1 VGLSNA
7 RMVLPHSLS
16 RLAHGTALACVLA
29 LPFVSVAALPS
40 PALAQD
46 AIGANYQSD
55 PNARMLLQADEL
67 VYDRDVNTVT
77 AQGKVRIE
85 YDGNHLVADK
95 VTYNQQTRRMTATGN
110 VEIVERDG
118 NKIYSDH
125 MDVTDSFRDGFVNGL
140 RVETTDNT
148 RFAAESAERSNG
160 EITTFNNGVYTACE
174 PCAKN
179 PDKPVLWQIKARK
192 IIWNSTTKTVR
203 FEQGRF
209 EFFGMPLAWFPA
221 FEMADP
227 TVKRKSGFLFP
238 GFSYKDDLGIGIKN
252 SYFWALAPNYDLTLS
267 TTGYT
272 KQGFLTEA
280 EWRHRLENGTY
291 NLRIAGIHQMKPEK
305 FDAASVDRYEDNRGM
320 VASKGDFEL
329 NSRWRFGW
337 DVMAQT
343 DRNFSRTYSIEG
355 YNAQT
360 QVSKIYLTGVNH
372 RNYFDLN
379 FYRFNVQES
388 YPVTDAYKDYE
399 MHSKQPWVF
408 PSLDYSYTLPEPV
421 YGGELNFNTNLQVL
435 YRQNANYAGKFIN
448 VLENGRWV
456 QQPNPYPRVPGF
468 DGTNARLTTEAEWK
482 RTFITPAGLVIT
494 PLLALRGDA
503 IGNNTNFNLA
513 DAGYTDALVRSEA
526 LRAMATAGLE
536 LRWPILFSTTS
547 STHIIE
553 PIAQLY
559 IRNNERYAGELP
571 NEDAQSFVFDATN
584 LFSRDKFS
592 GYDRVE
598 GGTRANLGLRY
609 SGNFNNSDWALYAL
623 GGQSFQ
629 LGGVNSFGT
638 SDFLNVGAD
647 SGLQNARSDYVAMI
661 GTSNSTGL
669 ALAARGRFDKDS
681 FSVRRGELEAQQSW
695 QKLTVSAQY
704 AYIAPQPAY
713 GYNDLRQ
720 EVTGSATAR
729 INTNWRVF
737 GSGTYDLVS
746 ETLVRASSGLAYD
759 DECFTYSMNYVQTR
773 NPGEDKASH
782 GIGFNISLRTLGD
795 IGSGTQTF

>member
-1 VGLSNA
+1 MGLSNA
-7 RMVLPHSLS
+7 RMVLPHLLS
-16 RLAHGTALACVLA
+16 RFSRGTMMACVLA
-29 LPFVSVAALPS
+29 LPFISVAAMPS
-40 PALAQD
+40 PALAQE
-46 AIGANYQSD
+46 ALGANYKSD

-77 AQGKVRIE
+77 AQGRVKIE
-85 YDGNHLVADK
+85 YDGNRLVADK

-110 VEIVERDG
+110 VEVVERDG

-174 PCAKN
+174 ACKKD
-179 PDKPVLWQIKARK
+179 PDRPVLWQIKARK

-203 FEQGRF
+203 FERGQF
-209 EFFGMPLAWFPA
+209 EFLGMPLAWFPA

-238 GFSYKDDLGIGIKN
+238 GFAYKDDLGFGIKN
-252 SYFWALAPNYDLTLS
+252 SYFWALAPNYDVTLS
-267 TTGYT
+267 STYYT
-272 KQGFLTEA
+272 KQGFLNEA

-291 NLRIAGIHQMKPEK
+291 NLRIAGMHQAKPGE
-305 FDAASVDRYEDNRGM
+305 FDVNTVDRDVDNRGM
-320 VASKGDFEL
+320 VASKGDFEI
-329 NSRWRFGW
+329 NSRWRYGW
-337 DVMAQT
+337 DVMAQS
-343 DRNFSRTYSIEG
+343 DRNFSRTYNLEG
-355 YNAQT
+355 YNAGT
-360 QVSKIYLTGVNH
+360 QVSKIYLTGINN

-379 FYRFNVQES
+379 FYRFNVQEALL
-388 YPVTDAYKDYE
+388 PNDPNE
-399 MHSKQPWVF
+399 IHSKQPWVF

-421 YGGELNFNTNLQVL
+421 YGGELNINTNLQAL
-435 YRQNANYAGKFIN
+435 YR
-448 VLENGRWV
+448 ENSNFATPQGNSRF
-456 QQPNPYPRVPGF
+456 YPRIPGF
-468 DGTNARLTTEAEWK
+468 AGTSARLTSEAEWK
-482 RTFITPAGLVIT
+482 RTYITPSGLVIT
-494 PLLALRGDA
+494 PLLALRADA
-503 IGNNTNFNLA
+503 IGTNTSLNT
-513 DAGYTDALVRSEA
+513 DMSEYTAAVVRSEA

-553 PIAQLY
+553 PIAQIY
-559 IRNNERYAGELP
+559 VRNNERYAGELP

-598 GGTRANLGLRY
+598 GGTRANLGFRY
-609 SGNFNNSDWALYAL
+609 SGNFNNSDWSLYAL
-623 GGQSFQ
+623 AGQSFQ
-629 LGGVNSFGT
+629 LGGLNSYAT
-638 SDFLNVGAD
+638 SDFVNVGAD
-647 SGLQNARSDYVAMI
+647 SGLDSARSDYVAMI

-681 FSVRRGELEAQQSW
+681 LSVRRGELEVQQSW
-695 QKLTVSAQY
+695 KKLTLTAQY
-704 AYIAPQPAY
+704 AYITPQPAY

-720 EVTGSATAR
+720 EVTGTASAKVNA
-729 INTNWRVF
+729 NWRVF

-746 ETLVRASSGLAYD
+746 STLVRASSGLAYD
-759 DECFTYSMNYVQTR
+759 DECFTYMMAYTQTR

-795 IGSGTQTF
+795 IGSGSQTF

>member
-1 VGLSNA
+1 
-7 RMVLPHSLS
+7 MVLPHSLS
-16 RLAHGTALACVLA
+16 RLARGTALACVLA
-29 LPFVSVAALPS
+29 LPFISVAALPS
-40 PALAQD
+40 PASAQD
-46 AIGANYQSD
+46 ALGANYQSD
-55 PNARMLLQADEL
+55 PSARMLLQADEL

-125 MDVTDSFRDGFVNGL
+125 MDITDSFRDGFVNGL

-192 IIWNSTTKTVR
+192 IIWNSATKTVR
-203 FEQGRF
+203 FERGRF
-209 EFFGMPLAWFPA
+209 EFLGMPLAWFPA

-238 GFSYKDDLGIGIKN
+238 GFSYKDELGVGIKN

-343 DRNFSRTYSIEG
+343 DRNFSRTYSIDG

-360 QVSKIYLTGVNH
+360 QVSKIYLTGVNN

-408 PSLDYSYTLPEPV
+408 PSLDYSYTLPDPV

-435 YRQNANYAGKFIN
+435 YRQNANYTVNPK
-448 VLENGRWV
+448 NGL
-456 QQPNPYPRVPGF
+456 PYYARVPGF
-468 DGTNARLTTEAEWK
+468 SGTNARLTTEAEWK

-503 IGNNTNFNLA
+503 IGANTNFNLA

-526 LRAMATAGLE
+526 FRAMATAGLE
-536 LRWPILFSTTS
+536 LRWPILFSSTS

-609 SGNFNNSDWALYAL
+609 SGNFDNSDWALYAL

-629 LGGVNSFGT
+629 LGGVNSYGT

-647 SGLQNARSDYVAMI
+647 SGLQDARSDYVAMI

-720 EVTGSATAR
+720 EITGSATAR

-759 DECFTYSMNYVQTR
+759 DECFTYSMNYIQTR
-773 NPGEDKASH
+773 NPGDDKASH
-782 GIGFNISLRTLGD
+782 GVGFNISLRTLGD
-795 IGSGTQTF
+795 IGSGSQTF

>member
-1 VGLSNA
+1 MGLSNT
-7 RMVLPHSLS
+7 RMVLPQLLTRFS
-16 RLAHGTALACVLA
+16 RGTALACVLA
-29 LPFVSVAALPS
+29 LPFISVAVMPS
-40 PALAQD
+40 PASAQD
-46 AIGANYQSD
+46 ALGANYQSD

-77 AQGKVRIE
+77 AQGRVKIE
-85 YDGNHLVADK
+85 YDGNRLVADK

-110 VEIVERDG
+110 VEVVERDG

-174 PCAKN
+174 ACKKD
-179 PDKPVLWQIKARK
+179 PDRPVLWQIKARK

-203 FEQGRF
+203 FERGKF
-209 EFFGMPLAWFPA
+209 EFLGIPLAWFPA

-238 GFSYKDDLGIGIKN
+238 GFAYKDDLGFGIKN
-252 SYFWALAPNYDLTLS
+252 SYFWALAPNYDVTLS
-267 TTGYT
+267 STYYT
-272 KQGFLTEA
+272 KQGFLNEA

-291 NLRIAGIHQMKPEK
+291 NLRIAGMHQARPGE
-305 FDAASVDRYEDNRGM
+305 FDDYTVDRDVDNRGM
-320 VASKGDFEL
+320 VSSKGDFEI
-329 NSRWRFGW
+329 NSRWRYGW
-337 DVMAQT
+337 DVMAQS
-343 DRNFSRTYSIEG
+343 DRNFSRTYNIEG
-355 YNAQT
+355 YNAGT
-360 QVSKIYLTGVNH
+360 QVSKIYLTGINN

-388 YPVTDAYKDYE
+388 LLPGDPNE
-399 MHSKQPWVF
+399 MHSKQPWVL

-421 YGGELNFNTNLQVL
+421 YGGELNINTNLQAL
-435 YRQNANYAGKFIN
+435 YRDNSNFAVPEANSRF
-448 VLENGRWV
+448 
-456 QQPNPYPRVPGF
+456 YPRIPGF
-468 DGTNARLTTEAEWK
+468 GGTSARLTSEAEWK
-482 RTFITPAGLVIT
+482 RTFITPSGLVIT
-494 PLLALRGDA
+494 PLLALRADA
-503 IGNNTNFNLA
+503 IGTNTSLDTNMSE
-513 DAGYTDALVRSEA
+513 YTAAVVRSEA

-553 PIAQLY
+553 PIAQIY
-559 IRNNERYAGELP
+559 VRNNERYAGELP

-598 GGTRANLGLRY
+598 GGTRANLGFRY
-609 SGNFNNSDWALYAL
+609 SGSFNNSDWALYAL
-623 GGQSFQ
+623 AGQSFQ
-629 LGGVNSFGT
+629 LGGLNSYAT
-638 SDFLNVGAD
+638 SDFVNVGAD
-647 SGLQNARSDYVAMI
+647 SGLDSARSDYVAMI

-681 FSVRRGELEAQQSW
+681 LSVRRGELEVQQSW
-695 QKLTVSAQY
+695 QKLTLTAQY
-704 AYIAPQPAY
+704 AYITPQPAY

-720 EVTGSATAR
+720 EVSGTASAKVNA
-729 INTNWRVF
+729 NWRVF

-746 ETLVRASSGLAYD
+746 NTLVRASSGLAYD
-759 DECFTYSMNYVQTR
+759 DECFTYMMAYTQTR

-795 IGSGTQTF
+795 IGSGNQTF

>member
-1 VGLSNA
+1 MGLSNT
-7 RMVLPHSLS
+7 RMVLPQLLTRFS
-16 RLAHGTALACVLA
+16 RGTALACVLA
-29 LPFVSVAALPS
+29 LPFISVAVMPS
-40 PALAQD
+40 PASAQD
-46 AIGANYQSD
+46 ALGANYQSD

-77 AQGKVRIE
+77 AQGRVKIE
-85 YDGNHLVADK
+85 YDGNRLVADK

-110 VEIVERDG
+110 VEVVERDG

-174 PCAKN
+174 ACKKD
-179 PDKPVLWQIKARK
+179 PDRPVLWQIKARK

-203 FEQGRF
+203 FERGKF
-209 EFFGMPLAWFPA
+209 EFLGIPLAWFPA

-238 GFSYKDDLGIGIKN
+238 GFAYKDDLGFGIKN
-252 SYFWALAPNYDLTLS
+252 SYFWALAPNYDVTLS
-267 TTGYT
+267 STYYT
-272 KQGFLTEA
+272 KQGFLNEA

-291 NLRIAGIHQMKPEK
+291 NLRIAGMHQAKPGE
-305 FDAASVDRYEDNRGM
+305 FDDYTVDRDVDNRGM
-320 VASKGDFEL
+320 VSSKGDFEI
-329 NSRWRFGW
+329 NSRWRYGW
-337 DVMAQT
+337 DVMAQS
-343 DRNFSRTYSIEG
+343 DRNFSRTYNIEG
-355 YNAQT
+355 YNAGT
-360 QVSKIYLTGVNH
+360 QVSKIYLTGINN

-388 YPVTDAYKDYE
+388 LLPGDPNE
-399 MHSKQPWVF
+399 IHSKQPWVF
-408 PSLDYSYTLPEPV
+408 PSLDYSYTLPESV
-421 YGGELNFNTNLQVL
+421 YGGELSINTNLQAL
-435 YRQNANYAGKFIN
+435 YRDNDN
-448 VLENGRWV
+448 VTPLGTR
-456 QQPNPYPRVPGF
+456 YPRVPGF
-468 DGTNARLTTEAEWK
+468 GGTSARLTSEAEWK
-482 RTFITPAGLVIT
+482 RTYITPSGLVIT
-494 PLLALRGDA
+494 PLLALRADA
-503 IGNNTNFNLA
+503 IGANTNL
-513 DAGYTDALVRSEA
+513 DLSSAGYTDAVVRSEA

-536 LRWPILFSTTS
+536 LRWPILFSSTS
-547 STHIIE
+547 STHILE
-553 PIAQLY
+553 PIAQIY
-559 IRNNERYAGELP
+559 VRNNERYAGELP

-598 GGTRANLGLRY
+598 GGTRANLGFRY
-609 SGNFNNSDWALYAL
+609 SGSFNNSDWALYAL
-623 GGQSFQ
+623 AGQSFQ
-629 LGGVNSFGT
+629 LGGLNSYTT
-638 SDFLNVGAD
+638 SDFVNVGAD
-647 SGLQNARSDYVAMI
+647 SGLDSARSDYVAMI

-681 FSVRRGELEAQQSW
+681 LSVRRGELEVQQSW
-695 QKLTVSAQY
+695 QKLTLTAQY
-704 AYIAPQPAY
+704 AYITPQPAY

-720 EVTGSATAR
+720 EVSGTASAKVNA
-729 INTNWRVF
+729 NWRVF

-746 ETLVRASSGLAYD
+746 NTLVRASSGLAYD
-759 DECFTYSMNYVQTR
+759 DECFTYMMAYTQTR

-795 IGSGTQTF
+795 IGSGNQTF

>member
-1 VGLSNA
+1 
-7 RMVLPHSLS
+7 MVLPHLLS
-16 RLAHGTALACVLA
+16 RFSRGTALACVLA
-29 LPFVSVAALPS
+29 LPFISVAVMPS
-40 PALAQD
+40 PALAQE
-46 AIGANYQSD
+46 ALGANYKSD

-77 AQGKVRIE
+77 AQGRVKIE
-85 YDGNHLVADK
+85 YDGNRLVADK

-110 VEIVERDG
+110 VEVVERDG

-174 PCAKN
+174 ACKKD
-179 PDKPVLWQIKARK
+179 PDRPVLWQIKARK

-203 FEQGRF
+203 FERGQF
-209 EFFGMPLAWFPA
+209 EFLGMPLAWFPA

-238 GFSYKDDLGIGIKN
+238 GFAYKDDLGFGIKN
-252 SYFWALAPNYDLTLS
+252 SYFWALAPNYDVTLS
-267 TTGYT
+267 STYYT
-272 KQGFLTEA
+272 KQGFLNEA

-291 NLRIAGIHQMKPEK
+291 NLRIAGMHQAKPGE
-305 FDAASVDRYEDNRGM
+305 FDVATVDRDVDNRGM
-320 VASKGDFEL
+320 IASKGDFEI
-329 NSRWRFGW
+329 NSRWRYGW
-337 DVMAQT
+337 DVMAQS

-355 YNAQT
+355 YNAGT
-360 QVSKIYLTGVNH
+360 QVSKIYLTGIDN

-388 YPVTDAYKDYE
+388 LLPTDSNE
-399 MHSKQPWVF
+399 IHSKQPWVF
-408 PSLDYSYTLPEPV
+408 PSLDYSYTVPEPV
-421 YGGELNFNTNLQVL
+421 YGGELNINTNLQAL
-435 YRQNANYAGKFIN
+435 YRENDNVTPAGT
-448 VLENGRWV
+448 R
-456 QQPNPYPRVPGF
+456 YPRVPGF
-468 DGTNARLTTEAEWK
+468 GGTSARLTSEAEWQ
-482 RTFITPAGLVIT
+482 RTYITPSGLVIT
-494 PLLALRGDA
+494 PLLALRADA
-503 IGNNTNFNLA
+503 IGANTSL
-513 DAGYTDALVRSEA
+513 DLSSAGYTDAVVRSEA

-553 PIAQLY
+553 PIAQIY
-559 IRNNERYAGELP
+559 VRNNERYAGELP

-598 GGTRANLGLRY
+598 GGTRANLGFRY
-609 SGNFNNSDWALYAL
+609 SGSFSNSDWSLYAL
-623 GGQSFQ
+623 AGQSFQ
-629 LGGVNSFGT
+629 LGGLNSYAT
-638 SDFLNVGAD
+638 SDFVNVGAD
-647 SGLQNARSDYVAMI
+647 SGLDSARSDYVAMI

-681 FSVRRGELEAQQSW
+681 LSVRRGELEVQQSW
-695 QKLTVSAQY
+695 KKLTLTAQY
-704 AYIAPQPAY
+704 AYITPQPAY

-720 EVTGSATAR
+720 EVTGTASAKVNA
-729 INTNWRVF
+729 NWRVF

-746 ETLVRASSGLAYD
+746 STLVRASSGLAYD
-759 DECFTYSMNYVQTR
+759 DECFTYMMAYTQTR

-795 IGSGTQTF
+795 IGSGNQTF

>member
-1 VGLSNA
+1 MGLSNA
-7 RMVLPHSLS
+7 RMVLPHSFS
-16 RLAHGTALACVLA
+16 RLARGTALMCALA
-29 LPFVSVAALPS
+29 LPFVSVAVLPS
-40 PALAQD
+40 SAQAQEAL
-46 AIGANYQSD
+46 GTEYQTD

-67 VYDRDVNTVT
+67 VYDRDVSVVT

-85 YDGNHLVADK
+85 YDGNRLVADQ
-95 VTYNQQTRRMTATGN
+95 VTYNQQTRRMTASGN
-110 VEIVERDG
+110 VEIIERDG
-118 NKIYSDH
+118 NRIYSDH
-125 MDVTDSFRDGFVNGL
+125 IDVTDSFRDGFVNGL

-174 PCAKN
+174 ACEKN

-203 FEQGRF
+203 FERGRF
-209 EFFGMPLAWFPA
+209 ELFGMPLAYFPA

-238 GFSYKDDLGIGIKN
+238 GFKYKEDLGFGIKN
-252 SYFWALAPNYDLTLS
+252 SYFWALAPNYDVTLS
-267 TTGYT
+267 TTAYT

-291 NLRIAGIHQMKPEK
+291 NLRIAGIHQNKPEE
-305 FDAASVDRYEDNRGM
+305 FDLRTIDREEDNRGM
-320 VASKGDFEL
+320 VSSKGDFAI

-343 DRNFSRTYSIEG
+343 DRNFSRTYDIEG
-355 YNAQT
+355 YASAT
-360 QVSKIYLTGVNH
+360 QVSKIYLTGVNN

-388 YPVTDAYKDYE
+388 ILPDRPNE
-399 MHSKQPWVF
+399 MHSRQPWVF
-408 PSLDYSYTLPEPV
+408 PSLDYSYTLPDSV

-435 YRQNANYAGKFIN
+435 YRKNANHTDRYIGRYP
-448 VLENGRWV
+448 NGDSI
-456 QQPNPYPRVPGF
+456 PNPYPRIPGF
-468 DGTNARLTTEAEWK
+468 SGTNMRLTQEAEWK

-503 IGNNTNFNLA
+503 IGANTNFDPTLA
-513 DAGYTDALVRSEA
+513 GFAADSVRSEA
-526 LRAMATAGLE
+526 FRAMATAGLE
-536 LRWPILFSTTS
+536 LRWPILFSSTS
-547 STHIIE
+547 STHILE
-553 PIAQLY
+553 PIAQVFM
-559 IRNNERYAGELP
+559 RNNERYAGELP

-609 SGNFNNSDWALYAL
+609 SGNFDNSDWALYAL
-623 GGQSFQ
+623 AGQSFQ

-638 SDFLNVGAD
+638 SDFVNVGAD
-647 SGLQNARSDYVAMI
+647 SGLEDARSDYVAMI
-661 GTSNSTGL
+661 GTANSTGL
-669 ALAARGRFDKDS
+669 SLAARGRFDKDDLDIK
-681 FSVRRGELEAQQSW
+681 RGELEAQQSF
-695 QKLTVSAQY
+695 KRLTVSAQY

-713 GYNDLRQ
+713 GYSEVRQ
-720 EVTGSATAR
+720 EIKGSATAR
-729 INTNWRVF
+729 INTNWSVF

-746 ETLVRASSGLAYD
+746 DTLVRASSGLAYD
-759 DECFTYSMNYVQTR
+759 DECFTYSMAYVQTR

-782 GIGFNISLRTLGD
+782 SIGFNISFRTLGD
-795 IGSGTQTF
+795 IGSGSQTF

>member
-1 VGLSNA
+1 
-7 RMVLPHSLS
+7 MVLPHSLS
-16 RLAHGTALACVLA
+16 RLARGTALACVLA
-29 LPFVSVAALPS
+29 LPFISVAALPS
-40 PALAQD
+40 PASARDALAS
-46 AIGANYQSD
+46 NYESD

-67 VYDRDVNTVT
+67 VYDRDINTVT

-118 NKIYSDH
+118 NKIYSEH

-192 IIWNSTTKTVR
+192 IIWNSATKTVR
-203 FEQGRF
+203 FEHGRF
-209 EFFGMPLAWFPA
+209 EFFGMPLAYFPA

-238 GFSYKDDLGIGIKN
+238 GFSYKDDLGVGIKN
-252 SYFWALAPNYDLTLS
+252 SYFWALAPNYDVTLS
-267 TTGYT
+267 TTAYT

-291 NLRIAGIHQMKPEK
+291 NLRIAGIHQNKPGE
-305 FDAASVDRYEDNRGM
+305 FDVNTVDREEDNRGM
-320 VASKGDFEL
+320 VASKGDFNL

-343 DRNFSRTYSIEG
+343 DRNFSRTYSLDG
-355 YNAQT
+355 YGAET
-360 QVSKIYLTGVNH
+360 QVSKIYLTGINN

-388 YPVTDAYKDYE
+388 LLSDNPNE

-408 PSLDYSYTLPEPV
+408 PSLDYSYTMPEPV

-435 YRQNANYAGKFIN
+435 YRQNANYTPLGTRF
-448 VLENGRWV
+448 
-456 QQPNPYPRVPGF
+456 PRVPGF
-468 DGTNARLTTEAEWK
+468 DGSNARLTTEAEWK

-503 IGNNTNFNLA
+503 IGANTNFNLA

-559 IRNNERYAGELP
+559 VRNNERYAGELP

-598 GGTRANLGLRY
+598 GGTRANLGVRY

-629 LGGVNSFGT
+629 LGGVNSYGT
-638 SDFLNVGAD
+638 SDFVNVGAD
-647 SGLQNARSDYVAMI
+647 SGLQDARSDYVAMI

-681 FSVRRGELEAQQSW
+681 FAVQRGEIEAQQSW

-713 GYNDLRQ
+713 GYSDLRQ
-720 EVTGSATAR
+720 EITGSATAR

-737 GSGTYDLVS
+737 GSGTYDMVS

-759 DECFTYSMNYVQTR
+759 DECFTYSMAYVQTR
-773 NPGEDKASH
+773 NPGDDKASH
-782 GIGFNISLRTLGD
+782 SVGFNISLRTLGD
-795 IGSGTQTF
+795 IGSGNQTF

>member
-1 VGLSNA
+1 MGSSNA
-7 RMVLPHSLS
+7 RMVLPHSNS
-16 RLAHGTALACVLA
+16 RLARGSALACALA
-29 LPFVSVAALPS
+29 IPFISIAIIPS
-40 PALAQD
+40 QVQAQD
-46 AIGANYQSD
+46 ALGANYQSD

-67 VYDRDVNTVT
+67 VYDRDVNVVT

-85 YDGNHLVADK
+85 YDGNRLVADN

-125 MDVTDSFRDGFVNGL
+125 LDVTDSFRDGFVNGL

-160 EITTFNNGVYTACE
+160 EITTFNNGVYTACQACE
-174 PCAKN
+174 KD

-192 IIWNSTTKTVR
+192 IIWNSATKTVR
-203 FEQGRF
+203 FERGKF
-209 EFFGMPLAWFPA
+209 ELLGIPLAYFPA

-238 GFSYKDDLGIGIKN
+238 GFAYKDDLGFGVKN

-267 TTGYT
+267 TTAYT
-272 KQGFLTEA
+272 KQGFLTQA

-291 NLRIAGIHQMKPEK
+291 NLQIAGIHQMKPGE
-305 FDAASVDRYEDNRGM
+305 FDVNTTDRNEDNRGM
-320 VASKGDFEL
+320 IASKGDFDI
-329 NSRWRFGW
+329 NSRWKFGW

-343 DRNFSRTYSIEG
+343 DRNFSRTYNLDG
-355 YNAQT
+355 YNAST
-360 QVSKIYLTGVNH
+360 QVSKIYLTGINN

-388 YPVTDAYKDYE
+388 LLSDNADE

-408 PSLDYSYTLPEPV
+408 PSLDYSYTVPDPV
-421 YGGELNFNTNLQVL
+421 YGGELNITTNAQVL
-435 YRQNANYAGKFIN
+435 YRQNANYTTN
-448 VLENGRWV
+448 PNNGSIY
-456 QQPNPYPRVPGF
+456 YPRIPGF
-468 DGTNARLTTEAEWK
+468 SGTNARFTTEAEWK
-482 RTFITPAGLVIT
+482 RTFITPSGLVIT

-503 IGNNTNFNLA
+503 ISANTNFDPA
-513 DAGYTDALVRSEA
+513 VAGYTDALVRSEA

-547 STHIIE
+547 STHILE
-553 PIAQLY
+553 PIAQIY
-559 IRNNERYAGELP
+559 MRNNERYAGQLP

-598 GGTRANLGLRY
+598 GGTRANLGVRY
-609 SGNFNNSDWALYAL
+609 SGNFSNSDWGLYAL
-623 GGQSFQ
+623 AGQSFQ

-638 SDFLNVGAD
+638 SDFVNVGAD
-647 SGLQNARSDYVAMI
+647 SGLEDARSDYVAMI

-669 ALAARGRFDKDS
+669 ALAARGRFDKENLD
-681 FSVRRGELEAQQSW
+681 VRRGELEVQQSW

-713 GYNDLRQ
+713 GYTDLRQ
-720 EVTGSATAR
+720 EVTGAATAR
-729 INTNWRVF
+729 LDANWRVF

-746 ETLVRASSGLAYD
+746 DTLVRASSGLAYD
-759 DECFTYSMNYVQTR
+759 DECFTYSMAYVQTR
-773 NPGEDKASH
+773 NPGDDKASH
-782 GIGFNISLRTLGD
+782 SVGFNISFRTLGD
-795 IGSGTQTF
+795 IGSGAQTF

>member
-1 VGLSNA
+1 
-7 RMVLPHSLS
+7 MVLPHSLS
-16 RLAHGTALACVLA
+16 RLARGTALACVLA
-29 LPFVSVAALPS
+29 LPFVSVAILPS
-40 PALAQD
+40 PAQAQD
-46 AIGANYQSD
+46 ALAANYQGD
-55 PNARMLLQADEL
+55 PNARMLLQADNL
-67 VYDRDVNTVT
+67 IYDRDANTV
-77 AQGKVRIE
+77 AAEGRVQIE
-85 YDGNHLVADK
+85 YDGNRLVADK

-118 NKIYSDH
+118 NRIYSDH
-125 MDVTDSFRDGFVNGL
+125 IDVTDSFRDGFVNGL

-192 IIWNSTTKTVR
+192 IIWNSATKTVR
-203 FEQGRF
+203 FERGRF
-209 EFFGMPLAWFPA
+209 ELFGMPLAYLPA

-238 GFSYKDDLGIGIKN
+238 GFAYKDELGFGVKN

-267 TTGYT
+267 TTAYT

-291 NLRIAGIHQMKPEK
+291 NLRIAGIHQMKPGE
-305 FDAASVDRYEDNRGM
+305 FDANTIDREEENRGM
-320 VASKGDFEL
+320 VASKGDFEI

-343 DRNFSRTYSIEG
+343 DRNFSRTYDLDG
-355 YNAQT
+355 YNLQT
-360 QVSKIYLTGVNH
+360 QVSKIYLTGINN

-388 YPVTDAYKDYE
+388 YPRTDVYKDIE

-421 YGGELNFNTNLQVL
+421 YGGELNFTTNLQAL
-435 YRQNANYAGKFIN
+435 YRENANYAFGSK
-448 VLENGRWV
+448 
-456 QQPNPYPRVPGF
+456 YPRIPGF
-468 DGTNARLTTEAEWK
+468 SGTNVRLTNEAEWK

-494 PLLALRGDA
+494 PLLALRADA
-503 IGNNTNFNLA
+503 IGVNTNFNPA
-513 DAGYTDALVRSEA
+513 DAGYTDAVVRSEA

-547 STHIIE
+547 STHILE

-584 LFSRDKFS
+584 LFSRDKFA

-609 SGNFNNSDWALYAL
+609 SGNFDNSDWALYAL
-623 GGQSFQ
+623 AGQSFQ
-629 LGGVNSFGT
+629 LGGVNSYGT
-638 SDFLNVGAD
+638 SDFVNVGAE
-647 SGLQNARSDYVAMI
+647 SGLEDSRSDYVAMI

-681 FSVRRGELEAQQSW
+681 FAVQRGELEAQQSW
-695 QKLTVSAQY
+695 KKLTLSTQY

-713 GYNDLRQ
+713 GYSEVRQ

-729 INTNWRVF
+729 INTNWSVF

-759 DECFTYSMNYVQTR
+759 DECFTYSMAYVQTR

-782 GIGFNISLRTLGD
+782 SIGFNISLRTLGD
-795 IGSGTQTF
+795 IGSGSQSF

>member
-1 VGLSNA
+1 MGLSNA

-16 RLAHGTALACVLA
+16 RLARGTALACVLA
-29 LPFVSVAALPS
+29 LPFISVAALPS
-40 PALAQD
+40 PASAQD
-46 AIGANYQSD
+46 ALASNYESD

-67 VYDRDVNTVT
+67 VYDRDINTVT

-118 NKIYSDH
+118 NKIYSEH

-192 IIWNSTTKTVR
+192 IIWNSATKTVR
-203 FEQGRF
+203 FEHGRF
-209 EFFGMPLAWFPA
+209 EFFGMPLAYFPA

-238 GFSYKDDLGIGIKN
+238 GFSYKDDLGVGIKN
-252 SYFWALAPNYDLTLS
+252 SYFWALAPNYDVTLS
-267 TTGYT
+267 TTAYT

-291 NLRIAGIHQMKPEK
+291 NLRIAGIHQNKPGE
-305 FDAASVDRYEDNRGM
+305 FDVNTVDREEDNRGM
-320 VASKGDFEL
+320 VASKGDFNL

-343 DRNFSRTYSIEG
+343 DRNFSRTYSLDG
-355 YNAQT
+355 YGAET
-360 QVSKIYLTGVNH
+360 QVSKIYLTGINN

-388 YPVTDAYKDYE
+388 LLSDNPNE

-408 PSLDYSYTLPEPV
+408 PSLDYSYTMPEPV

-435 YRQNANYAGKFIN
+435 YRQNANYTPLGTRF
-448 VLENGRWV
+448 
-456 QQPNPYPRVPGF
+456 PRVPGF

-503 IGNNTNFNLA
+503 IGANTNFNLA

-559 IRNNERYAGELP
+559 VRNNERYAGELP

-598 GGTRANLGLRY
+598 GGTRANLGVRY

-629 LGGVNSFGT
+629 LGGVNSYGT
-638 SDFLNVGAD
+638 SDFVNVGAD
-647 SGLQNARSDYVAMI
+647 SGLQDARSDYVAMI

-681 FSVRRGELEAQQSW
+681 FAVQRGELEAQQNW

-713 GYNDLRQ
+713 GYSDLRQ

-737 GSGTYDLVS
+737 GSGTYDMVS

-759 DECFTYSMNYVQTR
+759 DECFTYSMAYVQTR
-773 NPGEDKASH
+773 NPGDDKASH
-782 GIGFNISLRTLGD
+782 SVGFNISLRTLGD
-795 IGSGTQTF
+795 IGSGNQTF